1 MTGSAKNNLQF
12 RYAEN
17 HAVPIFAALPNG
29 AAYTGRAYGSI
40 DAADWMGEF
49 INGLPH
55 GEFRIV
61 WGDRVTGSVWFEN
74 GTPVKSPT

>member
-1 MTGSAKNNLQF
+1 MTPQACITGSANTDLQF

-17 HAVPIFAALPNG
+17 HVIPIFAALSNG
-29 AAYTGRAYGSI
+29 TAYTGRACGSI

-55 GEFRIV
+55 GEFRVV
-61 WGDRVTGSVWFEN
+61 WG
-74 GTPVKSPT
+74 